1 MGKNGAKS
9 QDEFIELG
17 GWEIKR
23 VKDGLDETQVTS
35 LIYELIS
42 QRDQLTQRTEHLSSL
57 TNLAERTVTQADK
70 LAEEMKAQ
78 AIEQAKNETASLIAE
93 AEVKAQEIEDEIKKL
108 QLELRSSVQEI
119 LNQLLS
125 GLDSLKQQVE
135 ALQAESERKLSQPPE
150 TDEPVT
156 EPTNET
162 PVDSQ
167 EPAPAANQT
176 DTGEETAPA
185 VNQADTGEETAEMP
199 AANDQETPLQGDNLD
214 LELEVLPPLDIM
226 KIMEIVTYLDNLPE
240 VENTELIPNTERPSI
255 MVSLREPIELTSM
268 LSALPE
274 VANIEENKSE
284 PAEEGKPK
292 KLQISLSLESVA
304 QEAPKT

>member
-1 MGKNGAKS
+1 MGKNGAKG

-42 QRDQLTQRTEHLSSL
+42 QRDQLNQRTEHLSSL
-57 TNLAERTVTQADK
+57 TNLAERTVTEADK

-93 AEVKAQEIEDEIKKL
+93 AEVKAQEIEDEVKKL
-108 QLELRSSVQEI
+108 QIELRSSVQEI
-119 LNQLLS
+119 LSQLLS

-135 ALQAESERKLSQPPE
+135 SLQAESERKLSQPPE

-162 PVDSQ
+162 SVDSQ
-167 EPAPAANQT
+167 EP
-176 DTGEETAPA
+176 APA
-185 VNQADTGEETAEMP
+185 VNQADTGEETEQMP
-199 AANDQETPLQGDNLD
+199 AANDQETTPQGNNLD

-255 MVSLREPIELTSM
+255 MVSLREPIELISM

-274 VANIEENKSE
+274 VANVEEDKSE

-292 KLQISLSLESVA
+292 KLQISLSLESAA
-304 QEAPKT
+304 QEAPKA